1 MKNLN
6 LEEKDIYK
14 LFNEVKL
21 EEVDLFENSN
31 EVVSD
36 IQKTRMKKKLRKS
49 MKEKKSFKGLKSGV
63 MAASIGAFC
72 LVGVS
77 IKYPAF
83 AQNIPILNSIIES
96 LNSRNGDHAK
106 YSDYS
111 NILNK
116 SVTSNN
122 ITFTINEVLADES
135 KLIISYTIKSPN
147 KINDLEVFGIN
158 HFLKLNG
165 KNFSSGGSST
175 GKYVDN
181 TTYIGSTD
189 INADAIKE
197 AKNLNIDLNIDKIG
211 NISGKWSFAFSLS
224 KNEVLKNKLVINP
237 NVKLSHKDRVTN
249 IDKISISPLQTSIS
263 ISGVYNKDTDTNN
276 PLLPSEEFIVFDD
289 RGVELNYKGG
299 RSKSD
304 ENGNHEFLGENEFA
318 NLSYKP
324 KALTIIPY
332 IVTPRECGSSD
343 SNGKTTVIKGII
355 PKEVSTDVNNSYPIE
370 LSQGK
375 LGKLIITEII
385 KEANKTLVKYKAE
398 GIAPLFQGHN
408 LHIKNSD
415 EEDIKTLDYDIR
427 KDETKPN
434 EFVKTF
440 EALDPS
446 KKYVIYT
453 DNFDNVDV
461 REDLKFTVDLTK

>member
-21 EEVDLFENSN
+21 EEVDFFENST

-36 IQKTRMKKKLRKS
+36 IQRTRMKKKLKKS
-49 MKEKKSFKGLKSGV
+49 MKEKKNLKGLKSGV
-63 MAASIGAFC
+63 VAASIGVFC

-96 LNSRNGDHAK
+96 LNSRHGDYAK

-116 SVTSNN
+116 SVTSNGV
-122 ITFTINEVLADES
+122 TFTINEVLADES
-135 KLIISYTIKSPN
+135 KIIISYTIKSPN

-158 HFLKLNG
+158 HFIKLNG
-165 KNFSSGGSST
+165 KNFSNGGSAT
-175 GKYVDN
+175 GKYIDD

-189 INADAIKE
+189 INADAIEE
-197 AKNLNIDLNIDKIG
+197 AKHLNIDLNIDEIG
-211 NISGKWSFAFSLS
+211 TITGKWDFAFSLS
-224 KNEVLKNKLVINP
+224 KNEALKNKLSINP

-263 ISGVYNKDTDTNN
+263 ISGIYNKDIDPNN
-276 PLLPSEEFIVFDD
+276 PLLPHEDFIVFDD
-289 RGVELNYKGG
+289 RGVELIWKGG
-299 RSKSD
+299 RSKSN
-304 ENGNHEFLGENEFA
+304 ENDNHKFSGENEYA
-318 NLSYKP
+318 NLSYRP
-324 KALTIIPY
+324 KSLTILPCI
-332 IVTPRECGSSD
+332 ITPREVGSASYD
-343 SNGKTTVIKGII
+343 GKTTVMKGIV
-355 PKEVSTDVNNSYPIE
+355 PKEVSKDVNSTYPIE

-375 LGKLIITEII
+375 LGKVIITEVI
-385 KEANKTLVKYKAE
+385 KEANKTIVKYKAE
-398 GIAPLFQGHN
+398 GIAPLFQGQN
-408 LHIKNSD
+408 LHIKNSN
-415 EEDIKTLDYDIR
+415 EENIKPLDYAIR
-427 KDETKPN
+427 KDEAKPN
-434 EFVKTF
+434 EFIKTF
-440 EALDPS
+440 EALDPN

-453 DNFDNVDV
+453 DTFDNVDI
-461 REDLKFTVDLTK
+461 RGDLKFTVDITK